1 MEKDFLTLIQICN
14 ILSNHKIDY
23 VNLGTTF
30 MILDGNEWLQFDQS
44 KLNSISKIRDFL
56 NY

>member
-1 MEKDFLTLIQICN
+1 MENDFLTIEQIKK
-14 ILSNHKIDY
+14 ILNNHSITFE
-23 VNLGTTF
+23 NLDNTF

-44 KLNSISKIRDFL
+44 KLNTVSKIRNFL

>member
-1 MEKDFLTLIQICN
+1 MENDFLTIEQIKK
-14 ILSNHKIDY
+14 ILNNHSITFE
-23 VNLGTTF
+23 NLDNTF
-30 MILDGNEWLQFDQS
+30 MILDGGEWQIIDSS